1 MFSCYFRVATK
12 NVVDDKKSITWLFES
27 VQQQYGFEKD
37 TRVISEVVLP
47 LKITVTD
54 ICFQFDTALLY
65 RSFWPG
71 FLRELPGTNFST
83 TASSEEAA
91 AWTSREKSL
100 ILSVAA

>member
-12 NVVDDKKSITWLFES
+12 NVVDDKKSITWLCES

-54 ICFQFDTALLY
+54 MCFQFDTALLY
-65 RSFWPG
+65 RSF
-71 FLRELPGTNFST
+71 
-83 TASSEEAA
+83 
-91 AWTSREKSL
+91 
-100 ILSVAA
+100 